1 MLGSY
6 SASPNPL
13 VTEVIADEFPSG
25 MMARGL
31 YTVTSKV
38 IDLDETVWLGAY
50 IHPFNLRAYAWIT
63 VVSLRL

>member
-13 VTEVIADEFPSG
+13 VTEVITDEFPSG
-25 MMARGL
+25 MMARGV

-38 IDLDETVWLGAY
+38 IDLDEKVWLGAY
-50 IHPFNLRAYAWIT
+50 IHSIYMHMHG
-63 VVSLRL
+63 